1 MYLIEQQQDLSL
13 DEFAFLRNLIR
24 YISVLFFVAFV
35 EYVWISRTLQESEL
49 DKVGKKLLK
58 IEPVVHDAVQ

>member
-1 MYLIEQQQDLSL
+1 MYLIEQQQYLSL
-13 DEFAFLRNLIR
+13 DEFAFLGNLIR

-49 DKVGKKLLK
+49 DKVGQKLLK
-58 IEPVVHDAVQ
+58 IAPVVHDAVQ